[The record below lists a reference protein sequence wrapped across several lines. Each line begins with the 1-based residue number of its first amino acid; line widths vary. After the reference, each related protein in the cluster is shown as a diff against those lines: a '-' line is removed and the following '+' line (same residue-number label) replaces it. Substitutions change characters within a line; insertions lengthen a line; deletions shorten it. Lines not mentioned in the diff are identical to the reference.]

1 MLDQAHNLRKH
12 MSENKAPQRPLRV
25 IAVASGKGG
34 VGKTSLTVN
43 LGITAAK
50 AGRKVLIID
59 ADLGLANA
67 EILLGIK
74 PQFHLGHLLNEEM
87 PIDHVLGTGPHNVR
101 ILAAG
106 SGVQQLT
113 QLSTEDQ
120 MRLISAFDPL
130 EDQFDTILIDVSAG
144 IGDNVLF
151 FAGAAQETLLVV
163 APEPTSLTD
172 AYATVKVLSQQA
184 GVQHF
189 NVVVNAAPHE
199 AAARDIFQK
208 LTMVTSRFLNTHVN
222 YYGFVPRDDDVR
234 RAILS
239 QKPFVDLYPNC
250 PAARAVATLY
260 TNLLD
265 RPAPNNLDGGL
276 KFLWQRVLRE
286 STTMAN

>member
-1 MLDQAHNLRKH
+1 
-12 MSENKAPQRPLRV
+12 MSENQTPSRPLRV

-43 LGITAAK
+43 LGVTAAK

-74 PQFHLGHLLNEEM
+74 PQFHLGHLLADEM
-87 PIDHVLGTGPHNVR
+87 PVDTVLGTGPHNVR

-106 SGVQQLT
+106 SGVQKLT
-113 QLSTEDQ
+113 QLSSEDQ
-120 MRLISAFDPL
+120 MRIISAFDPL

-172 AYATVKVLSQQA
+172 AYATVKVLSQEA

-199 AAARDIFQK
+199 AAAKDIFQK
-208 LTMVTSRFLNTHVN
+208 LTMVTSRFLSAHVN
-222 YYGFVPRDDDVR
+222 YYGFVPRDDHVR
-234 RAILS
+234 QAIMA
-239 QKPFVDLYPNC
+239 QKPFVDAYPHS
-250 PAARAVATLY
+250 AASRAVTSLY
-260 TNLLD
+260 NNLIE
-265 RPAPNNLDGGL
+265 RAAPTHLDGGL

-286 STTMAN
+286 SSTMAN

>member
-1 MLDQAHNLRKH
+1 
-12 MSENKAPQRPLRV
+12 MSETRAQERPLRV

-43 LGITAAK
+43 LAMVAAK

-74 PQFHLGHLLNEEM
+74 PQFHLGHLLSEEM
-87 PIDHVLGTGPHNVR
+87 PLEHVLGTGPHNVR
-101 ILAAG
+101 ILPAG
-106 SGVQQLT
+106 SGIQNLT
-113 QLSTEDQ
+113 QLSNEDQ
-120 MRLISAFDPL
+120 MRIISAFDPL

-208 LTMVTSRFLNTHVN
+208 LTMVTSRFLSAHVN
-222 YYGFVPRDDDVR
+222 YYGFIPRDENVR

-239 QKPFVDLYPNC
+239 QKPFVDLYPGS
-250 PAARAVATLY
+250 PAAIATTALY
-260 TNLLD
+260 SNLLE
-265 RPAPNNLDGGL
+265 RPASHNLDGGL

-286 STTMAN
+286 SSTMAN

>member
-1 MLDQAHNLRKH
+1 
-12 MSENKAPQRPLRV
+12 MSENQTPARPLRV

-43 LGITAAK
+43 LGVTAAR

-74 PQFHLGHLLNEEM
+74 PQFHLGHLLADEM
-87 PIDHVLGTGPHNVR
+87 PVEDVLGTGPHNVR

-106 SGVQQLT
+106 SGVQKLT
-113 QLSTEDQ
+113 QLSTDDQ
-120 MRLISAFDPL
+120 MRIISAFDPL
-130 EDQFDTILIDVSAG
+130 ENHFDTILIDVSAG

-172 AYATVKVLSQQA
+172 AYATVKVLSQEA

-199 AAARDIFQK
+199 AAAKDIFQK
-208 LTMVTSRFLNTHVN
+208 LTMVTSRFLSAHVN
-222 YYGFVPRDDDVR
+222 YYGFVPRDEHVR
-234 RAILS
+234 RAIMA
-239 QKPFVDLYPNC
+239 QKPFVEVYPNS
-250 PAARAVATLY
+250 PASRAVSNLY
-260 TNLLD
+260 NNLIE
-265 RPAPNNLDGGL
+265 RAAPTHLDGGL

-286 STTMAN
+286 SSTMAN